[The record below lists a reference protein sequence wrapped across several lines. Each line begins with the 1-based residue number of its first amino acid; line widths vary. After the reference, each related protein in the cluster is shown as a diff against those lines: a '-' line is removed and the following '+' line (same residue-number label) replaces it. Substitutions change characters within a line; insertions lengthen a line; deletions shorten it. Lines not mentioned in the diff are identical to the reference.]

1 MVAWR
6 PTPIIPA
13 LGDKGSR
20 IKSSRSY
27 LATEQVQ
34 DWSGCRR
41 PHDKKEI
48 QINNDNEMLKD
59 C

>member
-6 PTPIIPA
+6 HTPRIPA

-27 LATEQVQ
+27 LTTSKCKTGLVAGDLMTKRK
-34 DWSGCRR
+34 SKSIMITKC
-41 PHDKKEI
+41 
-48 QINNDNEMLKD
+48 
-59 C
+59 